1 MEAFMTL
8 DKFDYVLAL
17 AEEKNLTKAAKRL
30 YISQPGLTAYINKLE
45 EYLGIRLFDRTTVPI
60 RITEAGTLYIKK
72 MKQIQKEELQLRM
85 DLKDM
90 AAQKRIFKIG
100 IGATRGMQWLP
111 ILLSEFYLIH
121 PEVNVQLYEGGLE
134 DLESRVSVG
143 NVDMIFGAFNT
154 GYAGVCYEFLR
165 DERIYCIL
173 PADYR
178 KRLGIAEGE
187 GTLERPALLAEEQM
201 KDVVLLVPTPSNGFF
216 QFTNQLIQKY
226 HLDANPVLY
235 MNNLDVAYQLVA
247 QGMGASFINAADF
260 HRVHPEL
267 EQEILFCTM
276 EREILCRQ
284 AMLGY
289 QEKGK
294 NIDLVK
300 NMKEIIYER
309 LLPELEDVEK

>member
-1 MEAFMTL
+1 MTL

-111 ILLSEFYLIH
+111 LLLSDFYLMH
-121 PEVNVQLYEGGLE
+121 PEVSVQLYEGGLE

-143 NVDMIFGAFNT
+143 NVDVIFGAFNT

-173 PADYR
+173 PVDYR
-178 KRLGIAEGE
+178 KKLDIAKGQ
-187 GTLERPALLAEEQM
+187 GTLECPAVITAEQM
-201 KDVVLLVPTPSNGFF
+201 KDIVLLVPTPSNGFF
-216 QFTNQLIQKY
+216 QFTSQLLQKY
-226 HLDANPVLY
+226 HLEANPVLH

-247 QGMGASFINAADF
+247 QGVGACFINAADF

-267 EQEILFCTM
+267 DREILFCTL
-276 EREILCRQ
+276 EQEILCRQ

-289 QEKGK
+289 QENGK
-294 NIDLVK
+294 NRDLVED
-300 NMKEIIYER
+300 MKEIIYGR
-309 LLPELEDVEK
+309 LLPELEENRV

>member
-1 MEAFMTL
+1 MTL

-45 EYLGIRLFDRTTVPI
+45 EYLGIKLFDRTMIPI
-60 RITEAGTLYIKK
+60 RITEAGMHYITK
-72 MKQIQKEELQLRM
+72 MKQIQKEEMQLRM

-111 ILLSEFYLIH
+111 VLLSEFYLLH
-121 PEVNVQLYEGGLE
+121 PEVVVQLYEGGLE

-143 NVDMIFGAFNT
+143 NVDVIFGAFNT
-154 GYAGVCYEFLR
+154 GYAGVCYDFLR
-165 DERIYCIL
+165 NERIYCIL

-178 KRLGIAEGE
+178 STLDIAQNA
-187 GTLERPALLAEEQM
+187 GTLQNPAFVTEEQM
-201 KDVVLLVPTPSNGFF
+201 KGVVLLVPTPSNGFF

-226 HLDANPVLY
+226 HLDANPVLH
-235 MNNLDVAYQLVA
+235 MSNLDVAYQLVA
-247 QGMGASFINAADF
+247 QGVGAAFINAADF
-260 HRVHPEL
+260 NRAHPEL
-267 EQEILFCTM
+267 EKDILFCTL
-276 EREILCRQ
+276 EHEVLSRQ

-289 QEKGK
+289 QENGK
-294 NIDLVK
+294 NQDLVED
-300 NMKEIIYER
+300 MKKIIYGR
-309 LLPELEDVEK
+309 LLPELEKNSK

>member
-1 MEAFMTL
+1 MTL

-45 EYLGIRLFDRTTVPI
+45 EYLGIRLFDRTTVPV

-111 ILLSEFYLIH
+111 LLLSDFYLMH
-121 PEVNVQLYEGGLE
+121 PEVSVQLYEGGLE

-143 NVDMIFGAFNT
+143 NVDVIFGAFNT
-154 GYAGVCYEFLR
+154 GYAGVRYEFLR

-173 PADYR
+173 PVDCR
-178 KRLGIAEGE
+178 EKLGIAGE
-187 GTLERPALLAEEQM
+187 QGTLECPALITAEQM
-201 KDVVLLVPTPSNGFF
+201 KDIVLLVPTPSNGFF
-216 QFTNQLIQKY
+216 QFTSQLLQKY
-226 HLDANPVLY
+226 CLEANPVLH

-247 QGMGASFINAADF
+247 QGVGACFINAADF

-267 EQEILFCTM
+267 DREILFCTL
-276 EREILCRQ
+276 EQEILCRQ

-289 QEKGK
+289 QENGK
-294 NIDLVK
+294 NKDLVED
-300 NMKEIIYER
+300 MKEIIYGR
-309 LLPELEDVEK
+309 LLPELEENRV